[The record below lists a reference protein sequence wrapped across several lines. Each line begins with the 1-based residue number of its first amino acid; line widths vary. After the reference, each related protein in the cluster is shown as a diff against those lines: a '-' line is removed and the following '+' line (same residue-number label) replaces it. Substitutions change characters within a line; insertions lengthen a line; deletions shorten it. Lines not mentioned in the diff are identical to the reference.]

1 MLFHCAALLSKMPL
15 RVHYWCADWLLFP
28 LMYHV
33 VRYRRKMT
41 AKNLALAF
49 PEKSEKERRQIA
61 RAFYHQFC
69 DTFVESIYGYRCS
82 DEEMRER
89 VVFEHMDEVNRLID
103 AAGGGIFMLAHFG
116 NWEWI
121 ASIQQWVSEG
131 VKELNVYRRLKNK
144 GMDRL
149 MLAIRAKRGGAC
161 VEKQRILRE
170 MVRYRAEKQPVT
182 IGLLSDQKPRPEVTR
197 TWVKFLN
204 QETGFL
210 DGGEVLGKKFGYPV
224 FYLYITRT
232 ARGYYLVDMR
242 TLAANPQET
251 EEGEITKAYARALE
265 ENIQAQPEL
274 WLWTHDRFKW
284 KRN

>member
-1 MLFHCAALLSKMPL
+1 MPL
-15 RVHYWCADWLLFP
+15 RVHYWCADRILFP

-69 DTFVESIYGYRCS
+69 DTFVESIYGYRRS

-116 NWEWI
+116 NWEWM

-232 ARGYYLVDMR
+232 ARGYYHVDMR

>member
-1 MLFHCAALLSKMPL
+1 MPL
-15 RVHYWCADWLLFP
+15 RAHYWFADRLLFP

-49 PEKSEKERRQIA
+49 PEKSEAERKQIA
-61 RAFYHQFC
+61 REFYHQFC
-69 DTFVESIYGYRCS
+69 DTIVESIYGYRCS

-116 NWEWI
+116 NWEWM

-144 GMDRL
+144 SMDKT

-197 TWVKFLN
+197 TWVTFLN

-232 ARGYYLVDMR
+232 ARGYYHVDMR
-242 TLAANPQET
+242 TLAAKPQET
-251 EEGEITKAYARALE
+251 EESEITKAYARALE
-265 ENIQAQPEL
+265 ENIQAQPTL

>member
-1 MLFHCAALLSKMPL
+1 MPL

-116 NWEWI
+116 NWEWM

>member
-1 MLFHCAALLSKMPL
+1 MPL

-69 DTFVESIYGYRCS
+69 DTIVESIYGYRCS

-170 MVRYRAEKQPVT
+170 MVRFRAEKQPVT

>member
-1 MLFHCAALLSKMPL
+1 MPL
-15 RVHYWCADWLLFP
+15 RVHYWCADRILFP

-69 DTFVESIYGYRCS
+69 DTFVESIYGYQCS

-89 VVFEHMDEVNRLID
+89 VVFEHMDEVNRLVD

-116 NWEWI
+116 NWEWM

>member
-1 MLFHCAALLSKMPL
+1 MPL
-15 RVHYWCADWLLFP
+15 RVHYWCADRILFP

-116 NWEWI
+116 NWEWM

-170 MVRYRAEKQPVT
+170 MVRFRAEKQPVT